1 MAPHNRSPQYLNRG
15 CMCNWGLEC
24 LELKKL
30 FAEAGHVSQTRM
42 IPIKPGASDTTVAL
56 RSLVKFLFK
65 LGPEYHNTDFYVAAH
80 HWPPALIER
89 NYKGSKSNR
98 PSRQFKTLLTRS
110 EAASY
115 DCAMDVTSNNF
126 ASCLK
131 RVGVLIEESDKR
143 RLLFVQ
149 GPTNTLYNVRS
160 YFDGLTDHR
169 AIRIRKRLHPEQSH
183 EQLAVPEAVSLASPL
198 PNATTTASLPV
209 LPLSPEII
217 PSLSLYSN
225 YIREQRDQPWPPQV
239 C

>member
-1 MAPHNRSPQYLNRG
+1 
-15 CMCNWGLEC
+15 MCNWGLEC

-42 IPIKPGASDTTVAL
+42 IPIKPAASDTTVAL

-65 LGPEYHNTDFYVAAH
+65 LGPEYHNTVFYVAAH

-131 RVGVLIEESDKR
+131 E
-143 RLLFVQ
+143 
-149 GPTNTLYNVRS
+149 
-160 YFDGLTDHR
+160 
-169 AIRIRKRLHPEQSH
+169 
-183 EQLAVPEAVSLASPL
+183 
-198 PNATTTASLPV
+198 
-209 LPLSPEII
+209 
-217 PSLSLYSN
+217 
-225 YIREQRDQPWPPQV
+225 
-239 C
+239 

>member
-1 MAPHNRSPQYLNRG
+1 
-15 CMCNWGLEC
+15 MCNWGPDC
-24 LELKKL
+24 LKLKKL
-30 FAEAGHVSQTRM
+30 FAEAGDVSQTRM
-42 IPIKPGASDTTVAL
+42 IPIKPGASDTSVAL

-65 LGPEYHNTDFYVAAH
+65 LGPEYHNTDFFVAAH

-131 RVGVLIEESDKR
+131 RAGVSLVNSDKR

-160 YFDGLTDHR
+160 YFEGLTDHR
-169 AIRIRKRLHPEQSH
+169 AIRISSNN
-183 EQLAVPEAVSLASPL
+183 SLAF
-198 PNATTTASLPV
+198 
-209 LPLSPEII
+209 
-217 PSLSLYSN
+217 
-225 YIREQRDQPWPPQV
+225 PWVPMLQK
-239 C
+239 